1 MTSGSVHA
9 ICLQHKPLPLSAS
22 KYSNFDTNI
31 SYVFLI
37 KKKKQLLWMTEVEQA
52 WAGERRRALTNTHTH
67 KWRNLRVTD
76 YFLSRL
82 FCIFFSDCVC
92 VCLCYLARTQG
103 QRWLWVS
110 EGGGGWWM
118 CERLNGWMLWLMGRG
133 ICSWKLKK
141 QRIFGGADPDVSVSR
156 KVDMKFML
164 IMFSLYRV

>member
-1 MTSGSVHA
+1 MTSGTVHA

-52 WAGERRRALTNTHTH
+52 WAGKRRRALTNTHTH

-92 VCLCYLARTQG
+92 VSVLSSTHSRAKVI
-103 QRWLWVS
+103 VS
-110 EGGGGWWM
+110 KWGGGGWWM
-118 CERLNGWMLWLMGRG
+118 CERLNGWMLWLMDRG
-133 ICSWKLKK
+133 ICSRKLKK
-141 QRIFGGADPDVSVSR
+141 QRIFGRADPDVSISR

-164 IMFSLYRV
+164 ILFSLYRV

>member
-22 KYSNFDTNI
+22 EYSNFDTNI

-37 KKKKQLLWMTEVEQA
+37 KKNKQLLWMTEVEQA
-52 WAGERRRALTNTHTH
+52 WAGKRRRALTNTHTH

-92 VCLCYLARTQG
+92 VSVLSSTHSRAKVI
-103 QRWLWVS
+103 VS
-110 EGGGGWWM
+110 KWGGGGWWM

-141 QRIFGGADPDVSVSR
+141 QRIFGRADPDVSISR

-164 IMFSLYRV
+164 ILFSLYRV